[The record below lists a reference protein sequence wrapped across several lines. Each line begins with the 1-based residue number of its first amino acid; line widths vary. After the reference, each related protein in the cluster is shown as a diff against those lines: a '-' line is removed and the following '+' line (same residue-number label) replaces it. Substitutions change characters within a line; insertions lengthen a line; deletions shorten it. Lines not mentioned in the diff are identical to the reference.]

1 MSFFTAQ
8 KVATV
13 TAGRWITPPA
23 SDEPLRGVGI
33 DTRADLEGRAFV
45 AIRGATHDGHDF
57 LTKATGA
64 RVLVVDREPV
74 AGQLGAR
81 TTAGILLVND
91 TRAALGQL
99 AGAWRQ
105 TLAKTTVIA
114 VTGSCGKTTVKSLL
128 DAVLSKRLAGCTAP
142 RSFNNDI
149 GLPLA
154 ILAARADDH
163 YLILEIGAN
172 RPGEIRQLARIA
184 RPDIGVITMIG
195 RAHLQ
200 GFGSIENVT
209 TEKATMLKYLQ
220 GRRLAVVNAD
230 AAGLRRHL
238 HHAGQVV
245 LFGESADAGL
255 RLTGWAARGG
265 GGRLQVDGRTHFDLG
280 LPGRHNAV
288 NALAVVAV
296 ARQMGFDDRDIAD
309 ALAASRPVAMRL
321 SRHEVG
327 AVTFY
332 NDAYNANPDSTAASL
347 ESFSHL
353 AADARRR
360 VLVLGDMLELGHD
373 AAEQHREIGRRVI
386 ELDRRLRID
395 RLVLVGTLSSHT
407 AEPILDRW
415 PRQRLM
421 MVGNLDRSAATAV
434 AATLQP
440 GDAVLLKGSRDLGL
454 EAVIDAVAER
464 QNPEPCN
471 SLSA

>member
-1 MSFFTAQ
+1 MSFFTADN
-8 KVATV
+8 VATV
-13 TAGRWITPPA
+13 TEGRWITPPA
-23 SDEPLRGVGI
+23 GDEPLRGVGI

-57 LTKATGA
+57 LGKATGA
-64 RVLVVDREPV
+64 RVFVVDREPA
-74 AGQLGAR
+74 AGQLGAK

-91 TRAALGQL
+91 TRAALGRL

-105 TLAKTTVIA
+105 ALAKTVVIA

-128 DAVLSKRLAGCTAP
+128 DAVLSTRLAGRAAP

-154 ILAARADDH
+154 ILAARADDR
-163 YLILEIGAN
+163 YLVLEIGAN
-172 RPGEIRQLARIA
+172 SPGEIGQLAKIA

-200 GFGSIENVT
+200 GFGSIENVAA
-209 TEKATMLKYLQ
+209 EKATMLKYLQ

-230 AAGLRRHL
+230 AARLRRHL
-238 HHAGQVV
+238 QHAGQVV
-245 LFGESADAGL
+245 LFGESKDADL
-255 RLTGWAARGG
+255 RLTGWAARGT
-265 GGRLQVDGRTHFDLG
+265 GGRLQVNDRTHFDLG

-288 NALAVVAV
+288 NALAVIAV
-296 ARQMGFDDRDIAD
+296 ARQMGLDDRDIAE
-309 ALAASRPVAMRL
+309 ALAASHPVAMRM
-321 SRHEVG
+321 SRHDVG
-327 AVTFY
+327 GVTFY

-347 ESFSHL
+347 ESFIHL

-360 VLVLGDMLELGHD
+360 VLVLGDMLELGHN
-373 AAEQHREIGRRVI
+373 AAEQHREVGRRII
-386 ELDRRLRID
+386 ELDRQLRID
-395 RLVLVGTLSSHT
+395 QLVLVGTLSSHT
-407 AEPILDRW
+407 AGPILDSW
-415 PRQRLM
+415 PRQRLTL
-421 MVGNLDRSAATAV
+421 VGDLDRSAAAAV

-440 GDAVLLKGSRDLGL
+440 GDAVLLKGSRDIGL

-471 SLSA
+471 APGA